1 MPESKYT
8 IRYLPKYVE
17 DLNEIVDYIVLKLY
31 SLDSAINLVNKVEEA
46 ILERAYCPLYFEPF
60 KSNRKRKYQYY
71 RIYVDNFVV
80 YYVVI
85 DDIMEVRRILYK
97 SRDVDQVIE

>member
-1 MPESKYT
+1 MESKYT
-8 IRYLPKYVE
+8 LRYLPKYVE

-31 SLDSAINLVNKVEEA
+31 SPGSAINLVNKIEKA
-46 ILERAYCPLYFEPF
+46 ILERSYCPLAFEPF
-60 KSNRKRKYQYY
+60 KSNRKRKHQYY

-85 DDIMEVRRILYK
+85 DGIMEVRRIVYK
-97 SRDVDQVIE
+97 SRDADLVIE

>member
-1 MPESKYT
+1 MESKYT
-8 IRYLPKYVE
+8 LRYLPKYVD
-17 DLNEIVDYIVLKLY
+17 DLNEIIDYIVLKLY
-31 SLDSAINLVNKVEEA
+31 STESAINLVNKIENA
-46 ILERAYCPLYFEPF
+46 ILERSYCPLSFETF

-97 SRDVDQVIE
+97 SRDVDQIIE